1 MTLHDVLVPVVSA
14 LVLVLPGLV
23 LALLAELRPGTAV
36 AVAPVLTYGVV
47 TLAATVASAV
57 AFPWQPW
64 TLVLA
69 TLLVGAGVVGLRL
82 LTGRRLPWHRR
93 VEVERLSHPGWREL
107 VVIAGVLTGGVLA
120 AAVLRDGF
128 GRLDT
133 PNQDWDYVFHSSA
146 VRLIADSGDLAP
158 AAMARINDWEST
170 SFYYPNTF
178 HGVAAVVR
186 DLTGGTVFEVL
197 NSQSMIVCLVA
208 GLGLAGLLHRL
219 RAPLPVAAVT
229 PVLLAGFAAFPY
241 DVLWR
246 GPLLP
251 YAAGVAVVPAFV
263 LLLDV
268 VLDLHRTAPTL
279 LFALGAAG
287 LLGLHPSTALSAA
300 LFVLVWLVVRWW
312 RSPSSIGGD
321 LVILA
326 AGGVSA
332 LVIAAPAVLGA
343 VATSSAGADV
353 DWPAIESP
361 GQAVGDL
368 LLVNHELPAPQLW
381 LGVLV
386 LVGLLTVHRAG
397 YMWAWL
403 AGAVVPF
410 VLFVMAA
417 SSDDQ
422 LVADLTRPWWND
434 RWRFAALVV
443 LGLAPLAAHALWT
456 VARTL
461 ALAVRR
467 RLGGRVAAVRGPAP
481 ACVLVLAG
489 LLLLVVL
496 TEGLYAP
503 LNSTRV
509 AGNYQRDDMLDHD
522 EITAMRWLADHSTG
536 GSVMNDANDGSAYL
550 SAVTGLHPLFGH
562 IVEPRLI
569 PRMGPT
575 QQLLVE
581 HFNCL
586 DSDPAVRRAI
596 EDLDIRYVFLG
607 SGYIR
612 PDYTR
617 LPGLRGIDGSPS
629 LELVHREPG
638 VRVFAV
644 HLTDSPSAPVPACLP
659 PGDDNGTDDA
669 EG

>member
-1 MTLHDVLVPVVSA
+1 VTLHDVVVPVTSV
-14 LVLVLPGLV
+14 LVLVVPGLLLAV
-23 LALLAELRPGTAV
+23 LAGLRTGTAV

-47 TLAATVASAV
+47 TTAATVASSV

-64 TLVLA
+64 TLALA
-69 TLLVGAGVVGLRL
+69 TLLVGAAVVGLRL
-82 LTGRRLPWHRR
+82 VTGRGLPWRR
-93 VEVERLSHPGWREL
+93 RLEVERPSRPGWRDL
-107 VVIAGVLTGGVLA
+107 TVVGGVLAGGVVA
-120 AAVLRDGF
+120 AAVLRRGF
-128 GRLDT
+128 GGLDR

-146 VRLIADSGDLAP
+146 VRLVADSGDLAP
-158 AAMARINDWEST
+158 EAMARINDWEST

-186 DLTGGTVFEVL
+186 DLTGATVFEVL
-197 NSQSMIVCLVA
+197 NGQSMIVCLLA

-219 RAPLPVAAVT
+219 GAPLAVTAAT

-268 VLDLHRTAPTL
+268 VLGVRRAAPTL

-312 RSPSSIGGD
+312 RSPSSLGGD
-321 LVILA
+321 LVVLV
-326 AGGVSA
+326 AGGVAA
-332 LVIAAPAVLGA
+332 LVCAAPAVLGA
-343 VATSSAGADV
+343 ISTSSVGADV
-353 DWPAIESP
+353 DWPAVESP

-368 LLVNHELPAPQLW
+368 LFVNHALPAPQFW
-381 LGVLV
+381 LGALV
-386 LVGLLTVHRAG
+386 LVGLLTVHRAR
-397 YMWAWL
+397 YMWGWL
-403 AGAVVPF
+403 AGAAVPF

-417 SSDDQ
+417 SSDAP

-443 LGLAPLAAHALWT
+443 LGLAPLAAHGLWT
-456 VARTL
+456 SARTL

-467 RLGGRVAAVRGPAP
+467 RLGGQVRALRGPAL
-481 ACVLVLAG
+481 ARAFAVAG
-489 LLLLVVL
+489 LLALVLLS
-496 TEGLYAP
+496 EGLYAP
-503 LNSTRV
+503 LNSSRV
-509 AGNYQRDDMLDHD
+509 ALNHQRDDMLNAD
-522 EITAMRWLADHSTG
+522 EVSAMRWLAENSTG
-536 GSVMNDANDGSAYL
+536 GTVMNDANDGSAYL

-586 DSDPAVRRAI
+586 DSDPAVRQAV

-607 SGYIR
+607 SGFIR
-612 PDYTR
+612 EGYTR
-617 LPGLRGIDGSPS
+617 LPGMRGLDASPS

-638 VRVFAV
+638 VRVFEV
-644 HLTDSPSAPVPACLP
+644 DLTDAPTEPVAACVPP
-659 PGDDNGTDDA
+659 EDEGTDGA